1 MRISY
6 MVLPKQLC
14 SRFTTRLGF
23 YSCTVPVFEQL
34 TLAKF
39 MENGYFDRHINRM
52 KKIYRQRRDILCKKI
67 ADSKLRDFVNISGCE
82 AGMHLLLT
90 VKNGMNQNELL
101 SSAAKKGVKVYGL
114 SEYYSFPVGNMPENT
129 IVLGFSGLTT
139 EQLIKGAKAL
149 EQAWG
154 IK

>member
-14 SRFTTRLGF
+14 RKFTARLGF

-39 MENGYFDRHINRM
+39 MKSRHFDRHINRM

-67 ADSKLRDFVNISGCE
+67 SDCKLGSLVKISGCD

-90 VKNGMNQNELL
+90 VENGMKQNELL
-101 SSAAKKGVKVYGL
+101 NSAAKEGARVYGL
-114 SEYYSFPVGNMPENT
+114 SGYYSFPVANIPEN
-129 IVLGFSGLTT
+129 IVVAGFSGLN
-139 EQLIKGAKAL
+139 EQLLVNGAEAL
-149 EQAWG
+149 ERAWT
-154 IK
+154 